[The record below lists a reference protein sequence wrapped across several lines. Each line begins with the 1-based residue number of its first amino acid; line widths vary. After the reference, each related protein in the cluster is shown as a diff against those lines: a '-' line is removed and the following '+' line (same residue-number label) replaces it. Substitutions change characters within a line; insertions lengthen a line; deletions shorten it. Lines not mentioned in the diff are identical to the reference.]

1 MNDDSRD
8 DDLRDIERQI
18 RSWATRPPARS
29 PGAARTRVVARLGE
43 RRSGHRWRLALGFAG
58 VAAVALALTTLFLPP
73 SPPELGPADPFA
85 VAAAEPPAAG
95 LLIYELS
102 SGTKLYLDL
111 ASRSANGPAETA
123 FRR

>member
-1 MNDDSRD
+1 MS
-8 DDLRDIERQI
+8 DDLRDDLRDTERQI
-18 RSWATRPPARS
+18 RAWATRPTARS

-43 RRSGHRWRLALGFAG
+43 RRSAHRWRLALGCAG
-58 VAAVALALTTLFLPP
+58 AAAVALALTTLFLPP

-95 LLIYELS
+95 FLIYELS

-111 ASRSANGPAETA
+111 ASRPANGPAESA
-123 FRR
+123 FQR